1 MMFINNIVA
10 VAILAASAVTPR
22 TITLCDDPDFV
33 NCQYPPA
40 STDLCGQTPLFDSSN
55 LFFLLNKADKFKEN
69 LRMGSDR
76 ASSLDTLGAT
86 CEFFVDFYCFPQS
99 GSFNYTG
106 KIDKLF
112 LAPGL
117 EHFDD
122 TISSFRCK

>member
-40 STDLCGQTPLFDSSN
+40 STDLC
-55 LFFLLNKADKFKEN
+55 EN